1 MERQNHS
8 ALSALLNIRAA
19 SDGDLIQLEWQGE
32 YRHFRRLY
40 QDIYASSKKGDA
52 ILWVVELNGSGVI
65 GQAFVQLT
73 SARKDLADGSYRA
86 YLYGFRVHPRFRNQ
100 GIGSY
105 VLQFVEADLYRRS
118 FTKVCLNV
126 GRENHEA
133 RRLYHRH
140 GYRIVGMEAGEW
152 SYLDENGLRQY
163 IHEPAW
169 RMEKSLRD

>member
-1 MERQNHS
+1 MEDQNYS
-8 ALSALLNIRAA
+8 TLSALLNIRAA
-19 SDGDLIQLEWQGE
+19 SDSDLIQLEWEGE

-65 GQAFVQLT
+65 GQACVQLT
-73 SARKDLADGSYRA
+73 SARKDLADGSHRA
-86 YLYGFRVHPRFRNQ
+86 YLYGFRVHPMYRNQ

-105 VLQFVEADLYRRS
+105 VLQYVETDLYRRG

-133 RRLYHRH
+133 LRLYHRH

-152 SYLDENGLRQY
+152 SYLDENGMRQY

-169 RMEKSLRD
+169 RMEKSLRG